1 MKRSLLFLLFLYSA
15 FSLFAQYSVT
25 GGNGIP
31 LLAENDTRNKL
42 EVFLLNGLNGAQ
54 ISFTS
59 TESGAHQWYKY
70 KEKAIEATPVPS
82 VQNGNTSFIT
92 DVEDGCGYFVGS
104 PVSSLTSFVWMIDYS
119 RYLPR
124 FFGLEIEEDEDKCK
138 FLKLLADVEA
148 EAIYY
153 YVPTGARVNLQRNY
167 HLSYNTQ
174 EWDEAA
180 RMFHPK
186 TEILSQKGII
196 SEIPIEH
203 PPLEN
208 TAFTLTGDTFAEHF
222 GIGQTIRTAEYQAIA
237 IEAHYTFDTDKE
249 HADNE
254 VHHNRDA
261 LGGSAPIEY
270 TFTAYAN
277 EPAAAF
283 YIWKIQERDSLTD
296 NLTTL
301 VRYTDKVLRYNF
313 EKEGT
318 FIVQLEVIDR
328 QSVCVDTT
336 NTFSVFIDK
345 TYIQIPN
352 AFSPGSSVG
361 VNDELRI
368 AYTSITSFKASIYNR
383 WGNLLY
389 QWTDPAKGWDGRV
402 NGKFVP
408 TGAYFVIVEY
418 TDAHGKKRSKSRD
431 VNILR
436 AKE

>member
-1 MKRSLLFLLFLYSA
+1 MKRGLLFIFFLYST

-25 GGNGIP
+25 GGNGVP

-59 TESGAHQWYKY
+59 AESGVHQWYKY
-70 KEKAIEATPVPS
+70 KEKALEATPIPS
-82 VQNGNTSFIT
+82 VQSGNTSFIT
-92 DVEDGCGYFVGS
+92 DVADGYGYFVGS
-104 PVSSLTSFVWMIDYS
+104 PTSTLTCFVWIIDYS
-119 RYLPR
+119 RYVPR
-124 FFGLEIEEDEDKCK
+124 FFGLETTEESDKCE
-138 FLKLLADVEA
+138 FLKILADVEA
-148 EAIYY
+148 EAIHYFL
-153 YVPTGARVNLQRNY
+153 PTGAPATLQRIY
-167 HLSYNTQ
+167 HLSYHTQ
-174 EWDEAA
+174 EWDDNSKMYFPQTVNEPQ
-180 RMFHPK
+180 R
-186 TEILSQKGII
+186 GV
-196 SEIPIEH
+196 SEIVIPA
-203 PPLEN
+203 PLDD
-208 TAFTLTGDTFAEHF
+208 TTFTLTGDTFAEYF
-222 GIGQTIRTAEYQAIA
+222 GIGQTIRSAEYHAIAVKAYHTAETEKA
-237 IEAHYTFDTDKE
+237 

-254 VHHNRDA
+254 VHPSGDF

-277 EPAAAF
+277 EPVAAF
-283 YIWKIQERDSLTD
+283 YIWKIQERDSLTG

-301 VRYTDKVLRYNF
+301 VRYTDKILRYNF

-318 FIVQLEVIDR
+318 FIVSLEVIDR

-336 NTFSVFIDK
+336 KENIISVIIGK
-345 TYIQIPN
+345 TYVQIPN

-361 VNDELRI
+361 VNDEFRI
-368 AYTSITSFKASIYNR
+368 AYTSITSFRASIYNR

-418 TDAHGKKRSKSRD
+418 TDAHGKKRSASRD